1 MFRRYFSPP
10 YPFASLSIYSL
21 LQSCNLCL
29 YHSCKMV
36 VAISLAALLLALPQ
50 TGQAQ
55 SSSAPGVSVFTAP
68 AGFPTALFS
77 SYYVPP
83 APTQEPQPALY
94 DPVLNTTFPLNLTD
108 PHNIPDVDTDP
119 VYYPTPVGNVSNG
132 TLLIAAAITRIK
144 GIIAGNGT
152 NCTKCHEALRV
163 GKDAARLVPSMI
175 PDAMVALCKATKFAS
190 NASCE
195 ENYAAG
201 SFGAVWTQIIALADV
216 AGLDGQYICNN
227 LNSKFCPTPYTL
239 PSNVTF
245 PKPKPSNAV
254 APASN
259 GKRVKVLHMSD
270 FHLDPRYGPGSEANC
285 SSSLCC
291 RYNVDNSASPN
302 ASLLPAPLYG
312 AYACDTPYFLG
323 TSALQAVG
331 PLTGT
336 NSSHPFAWSVYTG
349 DLVSHDGQNQVK
361 PRTGHLEYSADL
373 NLTAVQSVH

>member
-1 MFRRYFSPP
+1 
-10 YPFASLSIYSL
+10 
-21 LQSCNLCL
+21 
-29 YHSCKMV
+29 MV
-36 VAISLAALLLALPQ
+36 VAIISFTSFLLAL
-50 TGQAQ
+50 TRTSQAQ
-55 SSSAPGVSVFTAP
+55 SSSAPGVAVFTAP
-68 AGFPTALFS
+68 AGFPTAVFS
-77 SYYVPP
+77 SYYVTP
-83 APTQEPQPALY
+83 APAQEPQPALY
-94 DPVLNTTFPLNLTD
+94 DPVLNITFPPNLTD
-108 PHNIPDVDTDP
+108 PHNIPDVDKDP

-132 TLLIAAAITRIK
+132 TGLVAASITRIEA
-144 GIIAGNGT
+144 IIAGNGT

-163 GKDAARLVPSMI
+163 GQDVARLVPSII

-195 ENYAAG
+195 GNYAAG
-201 SFGAVWTQIIALADV
+201 SFGAIWTQVLVLADI

-227 LNSKFCPTPYTL
+227 LNSDFCPAPYAL

-245 PKPKPSNAV
+245 PKPKPANAV
-254 APASN
+254 APPSN
-259 GKRVKVLHMSD
+259 GERVKVLHMSD
-270 FHLDPRYGPGSEANC
+270 FHLDPRYGPGAEANC
-285 SSSLCC
+285 SASLCC

-349 DLVSHDGQNQVK
+349 DLVSHDGQNQVFPMTTAWNK
-361 PRTGHLEYSADL
+361 A
-373 NLTAVQSVH
+373 LT